1 MFSNET
7 EIVLALQNGDEK
19 AMETLFRTYY
29 QRLCNYANTILND
42 LDESEEVVQQMFVQL
57 WEKREK
63 MESRKAEMDKWL
75 EENDIDKSVVEN
87 LFGGQHGN
95 GRGGM
100 SIGF

>member
-57 WEKREK
+57 WEKRET
-63 MESRKAEMDKWL
+63 ME
-75 EENDIDKSVVEN
+75 ITTSVQS
-87 LFGGQHGN
+87 LLRF
-95 GRGGM
+95 
-100 SIGF
+100 SLICFDL